1 VSCSVQTHSNG
12 GLQTHDTRVIRL
24 DIIAMDGEIDVNDHE
39 MISHIGSDGAG
50 GRPSSSRRPA

>member
-1 VSCSVQTHSNG
+1 VQTHSNG